1 MIHLSRACRGRT
13 AVRFPANS
21 SHNCFVELALDG
33 LLSTLLNSK
42 GGFKTRGFSFINP
55 TALTRWWAPL
65 RVKQLS
71 VAATALMIWLCAC
84 VRYWPVVPLDLS
96 LHYFQCNWISSIYF
110 SLITVFQDI
119 SQQIQHCVGI
129 GKILARWHLAIAIAS
144 NIILKHF

>member
-21 SHNCFVELALDG
+21 SHKCFVELALDG

-84 VRYWPVVPLDLS
+84 VRYWPGCAPWFKFALFSMQLNKFNLFFID
-96 LHYFQCNWISSIYF
+96 YCISRHF
-110 SLITVFQDI
+110 STNSTLR
-119 SQQIQHCVGI
+119 GY
-129 GKILARWHLAIAIAS
+129 R
-144 NIILKHF
+144 